1 MNIFAYY
8 LFRNLILT
16 VIIEVILALIIGIR
30 NKKDIII
37 VILVNLFTN
46 PFVTIIPFIFNIYC
60 GIMYKKISLIILEIL
75 IVLLEG
81 YIYKKSLIKNK
92 PNPYILSLILNVA
105 SYGVGFIINYLI

>member
-16 VIIEVILALIIGIR
+16 VLIELLLALIIGIKS
-30 NKKDIII
+30 KKDIII

-46 PFVTIIPFIFNIYC
+46 PLVTIIPFIFNIYC

-75 IVLLEG
+75 VVLLEG
-81 YIYKKSLIKNK
+81 YIYKKSLNIKK
-92 PNPYILSLILNVA
+92 LNPYLLSLILNIS
-105 SYGVGFIINYLI
+105 SYGVGLIINYLI